1 MVTVT
6 SKPERTF
13 VVVEFP
19 QPLESPM
26 SVGEA
31 QDRVACWLQEL
42 MEEESLSFVAFAEG
56 ERLTAKGEMEEV
68 MLFLIYDH
76 ANQEY
81 TVWENWR
88 DEWEDA
94 VLIDGGGKANDD
106 LLPPEQAL
114 AQWVAGFMMKNE
126 TNPGS
131 HNLRYR
137 LIEGDA
143 HDEQC

>member
-1 MVTVT
+1 MLTIN
-6 SKPERTF
+6 SKLDSKY

-19 QPLESPM
+19 QPIESPM

-31 QDRVACWLQEL
+31 QDRVAYWLQEL
-42 MEEESLSFVAFAEG
+42 VDEGSLSFVAFAFG
-56 ERLTAKGEMEEV
+56 ERLSAKGKMKEV

-76 ANQEY
+76 VNREY
-81 TVWENWR
+81 TVWENWS

-114 AQWVAGFMMKNE
+114 AQWIAGFMMKNE
-126 TNPGS
+126 KKPGS
-131 HNLRYR
+131 HSLRYR
-137 LIEGDA
+137 LIED
-143 HDEQC
+143 